1 MAAPNN
7 ARCPRCKAKL
17 RVRSGPSVSYTC
29 GRCGYSKTEE
39 PDNLTKEFLWG
50 PLFNTRRMR
59 RGKNSS

>member
-17 RVRSGPSVSYTC
+17 RVSAGPYVNYRC
-29 GRCGYSKTEE
+29 GRCGYSKNEE
-39 PDNLTKEFLWG
+39 PDNMTKEFLWG
-50 PLFNTRRMR
+50 PLFKTRRMH